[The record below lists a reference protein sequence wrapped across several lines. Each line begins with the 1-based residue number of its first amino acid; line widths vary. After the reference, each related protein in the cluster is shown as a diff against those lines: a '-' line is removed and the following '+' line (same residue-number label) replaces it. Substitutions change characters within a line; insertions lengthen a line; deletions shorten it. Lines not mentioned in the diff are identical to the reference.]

1 MKVFMP
7 HISWEGGFGRYFT
20 EAFKLNDIK
29 YFTNKGRFHRN
40 PLIRLLGLRDIGKV
54 RKAEMKY
61 YVKKYGESVF
71 KQCKSVKPDVVLINN
86 ESSISPEYV
95 KRIKDECK
103 SLMVLTLGD
112 DPWDSIRWKCN
123 FPHSLKHFD
132 IIFSADPA
140 WNNNIRKVAP
150 QAKIFWHFG
159 GYDPDRFFPTDK
171 SMITEEE
178 SSKLGCDLAFT
189 GSSYAEKA
197 EGAYR
202 ADLLSYL
209 TMYDLKIWG
218 GDNWEYRF
226 QFNPELRRCF
236 QGPRL
241 SFEQLRILYGTTK
254 IFLNLPAPQITFGF
268 QPRVFEIAGC
278 KGFQIADNRLLLRH
292 LFSEEELIVFD
303 TIGELKDKV
312 DYYLRHKAERRQIA
326 ERLHDRVKSQYT
338 WNHWAKRIITTIKT
352 GSGIEDLDLLLMR
365 EDQDELREYLRNA

>member
-1 MKVFMP
+1 
-7 HISWEGGFGRYFT
+7 
-20 EAFKLNDIK
+20 
-29 YFTNKGRFHRN
+29 
-40 PLIRLLGLRDIGKV
+40 
-54 RKAEMKY
+54 MKY

-112 DPWDSIRWKCN
+112 DPWDSVRWKCN

-150 QAKIFWHFG
+150 QARIFWHFG

-226 QFNPELRRCF
+226 QFNPVLRRCF

-254 IFLNLPAPQITFGF
+254 IFLNLPAPQVTFGF

-278 KGFQIADNRLLLRH
+278 RGFQIADNRLLLRH
-292 LFSEEELIVFD
+292 LFSEDELIVFD